1 MSQPRLGPERSTSAP
16 DGAGV
21 AHIGDVQYEAAQ
33 AALRDLLRQSYT
45 ELPLRN
51 AEKLDTVLTALLQAC
66 GITATLF
73 TAGLAP
79 SAIASNNLVY
89 KVVYL
94 AGLTLFV
101 LALVVLGL
109 GLQVRTPTS
118 TLRGLDWDAL
128 AEWRSSLE
136 RHVARKKR
144 AQDFGIIF
152 FVLAV
157 GVIFAATAYAVLVVP
172 AGR

>member
-1 MSQPRLGPERSTSAP
+1 MSQSRLGPERSTSVPAAA
-16 DGAGV
+16 DHAG
-21 AHIGDVQYEAAQ
+21 DLQYEAAQ
-33 AALRDLLRQSYT
+33 EALRDLLRQSYT

-51 AEKLDTVLTALLQAC
+51 AEKLDAVLSALLQAC

-79 SAIASNNLVY
+79 TAIASNNIVY
-89 KVVYL
+89 KLTYV

-128 AEWRSSLE
+128 SEWRASLE

-144 AQDFGIIF
+144 AQDLGIVF
-152 FVLAV
+152 FLLAV
-157 GVIFAATAYAVLVVP
+157 FAIFAATAYAVLGAP
-172 AGR
+172 SGR